1 MTKALKIKT
10 LKILPLVIK
19 TRFLSIFLRLRGDL
33 MCGWVFVSVSFD
45 EDNKRAIG
53 ILLKAIALFKL
64 SMNEHKT
71 QMMITRKTSG

>member
-1 MTKALKIKT
+1 
-10 LKILPLVIK
+10 
-19 TRFLSIFLRLRGDL
+19 

-53 ILLKAIALFKL
+53 ILEKAIALFKL

-71 QMMITRKTSG
+71 TTGLYFATRIVRQGF